1 MASSLLDR
9 IKRQQQ
15 SAETFIA
22 AAEAPPIREPAP
34 AATPTSMDPPTIE
47 AAVPETTLSETTTP
61 ERSPQTPRAKRAQSE
76 DPRKRDVPRYTFNL
90 RLNDYELELLRS
102 LADEQR
108 DSMQKVVKA
117 GLIPYL
123 EGSRK
128 ASNKTSSQ

>member
-9 IKRQQQ
+9 VKRQPQ

-22 AAEAPPIREPAP
+22 AAEAPPISGPVSAPTPASIDTSTIK
-34 AATPTSMDPPTIE
+34 AA
-47 AAVPETTLSETTTP
+47 APETIPSTTTMP
-61 ERSPQTPRAKRAQSE
+61 ERAPQAPRAKCAQNE
-76 DPRKRDVPRYTFNL
+76 DPRKHDVPRYTFNL

-123 EGSRK
+123 EGLRK
-128 ASNKTSSQ
+128 AGDKTSPP

>member
-9 IKRQQQ
+9 IKRQHQ

-22 AAEAPPIREPAP
+22 AAEAPPIRELAP
-34 AATPTSMDPPTIE
+34 TPTSIDPPPIE
-47 AAVPETTLSETTTP
+47 AAVPETTPSETTMP
-61 ERSPQTPRAKRAQSE
+61 ERSRQAPRAKRAQSE
-76 DPRKRDVPRYTFNL
+76 DPRKHDVPRYTFNL

-123 EGSRK
+123 EGLRK
-128 ASNKTSSQ
+128 AGNKTSPQ

>member
-9 IKRQQQ
+9 VKRQAQ

-22 AAEAPPIREPAP
+22 AADAAPVSTPIS
-34 AATPTSMDPPTIE
+34 TPTSAGIE
-47 AAVPETTLSETTTP
+47 AATIKTDVFEKVPSAITIP
-61 ERSPQTPRAKRAQSE
+61 ERSPRTPRARHAPSE
-76 DPRKRDVPRYTFNL
+76 DPRKHEVPRYTFNL

-123 EGSRK
+123 EGLRK
-128 ASNKTSSQ
+128 ADKKTSPE